1 MFLIGSAK
9 EPSEASVNS
18 LCCMYG
24 DMIIATIALTDS
36 NSMGGIFGLSIGEP
50 NLYSKFYC

>member
-1 MFLIGSAK
+1 MFLIGSAE

-36 NSMGGIFGLSIGEP
+36 NSMGGIFGLSIGES
-50 NLYSKFYC
+50 NLYSKFYR